1 VSSSNPALRG
11 PSPRRRA
18 LAGFTL
24 IEMLVAMVILGLITS
39 ALFQLIQTLAR
50 FVAFEGQREDA
61 QSNGRATLDIIAGDI
76 RAVLPQGLLVARDSV
91 LVMALPKAWGVVCT
105 TNTATQLSAV
115 FPSMAPDAFTVMANG
130 GTGLMVNTSATSTP
144 NWAPRPTLDNNR
156 PTVTAIAAAAA
167 GTCANTAGAV
177 SAYTFTGTNFPIS
190 SAGKLM
196 VLYQLV
202 RYDAGQSDGKWWVRR
217 SNGLS
222 AANTFAMSPMAGP
235 IAADSLRFSY
245 YRDATATAVAAP
257 GTTTATLDA
266 LSRIKVKVVT
276 LSNSSYGGAY
286 VRNRDS
292 AVVLLRNRVRAL
304 TCATG
309 APAPC

>member
-1 VSSSNPALRG
+1 VSSANPTLRG
-11 PSPRRRA
+11 QAPPRRRA
-18 LAGFTL
+18 GFTILELMVAL
-24 IEMLVAMVILGLITS
+24 IILGLLTTV
-39 ALFQLIQTLAR
+39 LFQLVQTQSR

-76 RAVLPQGLLVARDSV
+76 RAVLPQGLLVAKDSV
-91 LVMALPKAWGVVCT
+91 LVMALPKAWGVVCA

-167 GTCANTAGAV
+167 GTCTNTAGAV

-222 AANTFAMSPMAGP
+222 NANVFAMSPMAGP

-245 YRDATATAVAAP
+245 YRDAAATLVNPEP

-266 LSRIKVKVVT
+266 LSRIKLKVT
-276 LSNSSYGGAY
+276 TISSSGYGGTY
-286 VRNRDS
+286 TRNRDS
-292 AVVLLRNRVRAL
+292 TVVLLRNRVRSL
-304 TCATG
+304 SCATG
-309 APAPC
+309 APPPC